1 MEIVESETLDG
12 ANLVAIPT
20 NEGWLVSVLPSGG
33 HVAVFLVDSQP
44 PGDDWEPMADTEATA
59 KLGRLADGVVEEW
72 SESDSGSLTH
82 VAQNGGLI
90 RQLERIQAAA

>member
-1 MEIVESETLDG
+1 
-12 ANLVAIPT
+12 
-20 NEGWLVSVLPSGG
+20 
-33 HVAVFLVDSQP
+33 
-44 PGDDWEPMADTEATA
+44 MADTEATA